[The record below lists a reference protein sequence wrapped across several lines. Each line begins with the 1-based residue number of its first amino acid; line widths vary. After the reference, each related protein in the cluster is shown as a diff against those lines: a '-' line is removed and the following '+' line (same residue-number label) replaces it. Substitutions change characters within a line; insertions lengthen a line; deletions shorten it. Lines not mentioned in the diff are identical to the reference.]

1 MTNKA
6 YELARTHIGTKEIVG
21 KKHNPKVVKWFAEVG
36 HSWVSDD
43 ETMWCAAFVGAML
56 KQGGYRFTGR
66 LNARS
71 YADTPSNTQVKI
83 SEAQPGDIVVFER
96 GNNGWSGHVAFFVR
110 QTPQSILCLGG
121 NQGNAVNEKWYPKS
135 KLIGVYRQK
144 PASTHPANKPKPKP
158 KPVSPHLADPPK
170 RPTQPTPPVVDT
182 DRPQGFWAA
191 LVGAVA
197 RAFNRKGM

>member
-43 ETMWCAAFVGAML
+43 ETPWCCAFAGAML

-71 YADTPSNTQVKI
+71 YADTPSNTRVKI

-96 GNNGWSGHVAFFVR
+96 GNNGWSGHVAFFVE
-110 QTPQSILCLGG
+110 QTDKSIKCLGG
-121 NQGNAVNEKWYPKS
+121 NQGNAVSEKWYPKS

-144 PASTHPANKPKPKP
+144 PASTHPTNKPADKPAP
-158 KPVSPHLADPPK
+158 TPPK
-170 RPTQPTPPVVDT
+170 TAPAQPTPPAATHDSQ
-182 DRPQGFWAA
+182 QGFWAL
-191 LVGAVA
+191 LVAAVA
-197 RAFNRKGM
+197 RAFKRKGM

>member
-43 ETMWCAAFVGAML
+43 ETPWCAAFVGAML
-56 KQGGYRFTGR
+56 KQGGYRFSGR

-71 YADTPSNTQVKI
+71 YADTPSNTRVKI

-96 GNNGWSGHVAFFVR
+96 GNNGWSGHVALFVE
-110 QTPQSILCLGG
+110 QTDKSIKCLGG
-121 NQGNAVNEKWYPKS
+121 NQGNAVSETWYPKS
-135 KLIGVYRQK
+135 KLIGVFR
-144 PASTHPANKPKPKP
+144 P
-158 KPVSPHLADPPK
+158 KPVSTKRAATQAHREAAKIPDFIPAPRPPI
-170 RPTQPTPPVVDT
+170 
-182 DRPQGFWAA
+182 WAA
-191 LVGAVA
+191 IANVLS
-197 RAFNRKGM
+197 RLFNRKDKT